1 MPHAGR
7 RRRLEATVAAIKAS
21 GLSIYDSLEALPS
34 IYLNTESLELLLN
47 RELAGL
53 DLNYPIR
60 TRSKVLK
67 TNVCEILGYPVPKSF
82 KRSHPRFPGQNF
94 DTYVQKS
101 NNLQIW
107 NQQIAPSRRYV
118 IVGVNAQNTVTRVR
132 VVTGKQLAELDK
144 TGTLTHKY
152 QAKSKIP
159 VTHSVLVSPNDTA
172 NVVAHLS
179 CSQISE
185 IPRVEPSSES
195 LRLDL
200 SRFLPVPEL
209 FKTLESLVSPD
220 STEQLADFPDYHHCD
235 VRYAVFYASP
245 VESRVRLDAIILTTG
260 ADFFN
265 FFQRFEGKIR
275 NAKLQ
280 IPLPGDFFA

>member
-7 RRRLEATVAAIKAS
+7 RRRTEATVAAIEAS
-21 GLSIYDSLEALPS
+21 GLSIYDSLEALPFL
-34 IYLNTESLELLLN
+34 YLNTESLELLLN

-67 TNVCEILGYPVPKSF
+67 TKVCEILGYPVPKSF
-82 KRSHPRFPGQNF
+82 TRSHPRFPGQNF

-118 IVGVNAQNTVTRVR
+118 IVCVNAQNTVTHVR
-132 VVTGKQLAELDK
+132 VVTGDRLAELDK

-159 VTHSVLVSPNDTA
+159 ATHSVLVSPNDTA
-172 NVVAHLS
+172 NVVAHLVL
-179 CSQISE
+179 SQISV
-185 IPRVEPSSES
+185 IPRVEPSSVS
-195 LRLDL
+195 LRLY
-200 SRFLPVPEL
+200 
-209 FKTLESLVSPD
+209 
-220 STEQLADFPDYHHCD
+220 FP
-235 VRYAVFYASP
+235 
-245 VESRVRLDAIILTTG
+245 
-260 ADFFN
+260 
-265 FFQRFEGKIR
+265 GK
-275 NAKLQ
+275 
-280 IPLPGDFFA
+280 P